1 MSAAE
6 PASLIQRVEALAHSR
21 WLLPVLL
28 VIEIAETTFVPLPY
42 EALFIALCAAA
53 RDRIWV
59 FVAVTML
66 GSAIGGSILYLL
78 GMSFAESIAAMFGAE
93 AALVEL
99 TAVFAERGASFIM
112 LGGTTPAPSYL
123 INLAAGASGYPYLAF
138 LSLFSASRFIR
149 FALLGLLI
157 YYFGDEIAGFWKR
170 LPKWLRWVLS
180 LLIAAAL
187 VYWFVSGFV

>member
-1 MSAAE
+1 MATADQ
-6 PASLIQRVEALAHSR
+6 PTLVQRVEALAHSR

-28 VIEIAETTFVPLPY
+28 AIEIAETTFVPLPY

-53 RDRIWV
+53 RDRIV
-59 FVAVTML
+59 TFVAITML

-78 GMSFAESIAAMFGAE
+78 GVSFADTVAAMFGAE
-93 AALVEL
+93 AALAEL
-99 TAVFAERGASFIM
+99 TAVFAERGASFIL

-123 INLAAGASGYPYLAF
+123 INLAAGASSYPYLNF
-138 LSLFSASRFIR
+138 LLLFSVSRFIR
-149 FALLGLLI
+149 FAILGLLI

-170 LPKWLRWVLS
+170 LPKWLRVS
-180 LLIAAAL
+180 LTVLIAAAL